1 MLQTC
6 FLGIMHQYGF
16 ELLRTDESVKLR
28 SWLFT
33 VIAAQ
38 FMPMDIV
45 ARNFISFNYTDI
57 ICAVLV
63 YFKIFHA
70 ILALVCFGLMSTI
83 MDDLSWSIVLTCS
96 MQISVLARFAIHWDV
111 RKHGVHLHGLVLVVG
126 EY

>member
-70 ILALVCFGLMSTI
+70 ILALAGL
-83 MDDLSWSIVLTCS
+83 LWSYE
-96 MQISVLARFAIHWDV
+96 HYY
-111 RKHGVHLHGLVLVVG
+111 G
-126 EY
+126 

>member
-70 ILALVCFGLMSTI
+70 ILALACFGLMSTI

-96 MQISVLARFAIHWDV
+96 MQITVLARFAIHWDV
-111 RKHGVHLHGLVLVVG
+111 RKHDVHLYGLVLVVG